1 MLTVAAANLQ
11 NWDLESHKIAYQE
24 AFERR
29 RQQLEK
35 HSKVEIP
42 MKSTRTVEPN
52 EMSRKNKETDFKKT
66 SLVFEGQRKKLP
78 EMEFELDS
86 F

>member
-1 MLTVAAANLQ
+1 
-11 NWDLESHKIAYQE
+11 
-24 AFERR
+24 
-29 RQQLEK
+29 
-35 HSKVEIP
+35 

-66 SLVFEGQRKKLP
+66 SLVFEGQGKKLP